1 MIVSMTWIDNDYEEL
16 KRQRQSAAELHS
28 QESEIAGH
36 ASKIYEDL
44 WAELV
49 ERINEAKTKRVTD
62 SSLLTN
68 GRSYQRKIIV
78 GTGRS
83 LHPDAYDLTLAEN
96 KQSIKFQGPN
106 IMVVL
111 ALALCEDGVVR
122 IRYDGK
128 CQTVPEAAQYLLRP
142 LIFPEMFGPK

>member
-1 MIVSMTWIDNDYEEL
+1 MTWIDDDYEEL
-16 KRQRQSAAELHS
+16 KRRQRLAAELHS

-49 ERINEAKTKRVTD
+49 ERINEAKTKRVTE

-68 GRSYQRKIIV
+68 GSSYQRKVIV
-78 GTGRS
+78 GTNKS
-83 LHPDAYDLTLAEN
+83 LHPDAYHLDLAES
-96 KQSIKFQGPN
+96 KQSINFKGPDVSV
-106 IMVVL
+106 IL
-111 ALALCEDGVVR
+111 PLALCEDGVVR